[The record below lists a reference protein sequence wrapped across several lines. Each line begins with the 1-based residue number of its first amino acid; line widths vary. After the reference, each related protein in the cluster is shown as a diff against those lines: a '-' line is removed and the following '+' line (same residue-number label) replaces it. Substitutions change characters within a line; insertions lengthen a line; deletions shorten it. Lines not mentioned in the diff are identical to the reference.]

1 MTMIPEELKNS
12 KCCLKCSEFNPKT
25 YKVNLIGSEYQKCE
39 KCRQYTY
46 SYNQIAGKITSWIGG
61 VLVAVVIFPMLCN
74 SIATPFDKDISSI
87 PILPIMVL
95 IQIFIM
101 IIFYRVGLNNESRQK
116 KIKSILQKHMNES
129 SDNCYWINLNKMTT
143 FRSGSSDEVTLSAK
157 P

>member
-1 MTMIPEELKNS
+1 MIRIDIYVDSAMKRCKVLEMTMIPEELKNS

-25 YKVNLIGSEYQKCE
+25 YKVNFISSEYQKCE
-39 KCRQYTY
+39 KCREYTY
-46 SYNQIAGKITSWIGG
+46 SYNQIVSKIPSWIAG
-61 VLVAVVIFPMLCN
+61 VFVAVVLFPMLCN

-129 SDNCYWINLNKMTT
+129 SDNCY
-143 FRSGSSDEVTLSAK
+143 
-157 P
+157 